1 MLTFS
6 HLLYFSSHFPSFS
19 VYHFPFRRIFPSISR
34 YIFISLHFFHE
45 NSNIYTSAS
54 SNEKKTADIFVI
66 SFENHL
72 QTSIFAFYSIRFYD
86 FSLVLSFNFSAIRYI
101 RYFLL
106 YCHFSNIITP
116 KPLKCSLLS
125 ELTSLADATFQHWTP
140 VNLHKTYWYYNEHV
154 ERERERKRNKYMR
167 KHGSMQQPKN
177 IKIKEGKNK
186 NITKLW

>member
-1 MLTFS
+1 MYIWFWCSLSHIFFIFLPIFLHFLYIISLSAEFFPLSPDTFS
-6 HLLYFSSHFPSFS
+6 FRYTFSMKIA
-19 VYHFPFRRIFPSISR
+19 IFTR
-34 YIFISLHFFHE
+34 
-45 NSNIYTSAS
+45 AQAAMK
-54 SNEKKTADIFVI
+54 KKTADIFVI

-140 VNLHKTYWYYNEHV
+140 VNLHRTYWYYNEHV
-154 ERERERKRNKYMR
+154 ERERERE
-167 KHGSMQQPKN
+167 
-177 IKIKEGKNK
+177 KETSTCGNTVRCSNLKTLK
-186 NITKLW
+186 